1 MAQYINKD
9 TYVGDT
15 GKQLKDIK
23 TNADNISVL
32 GGKITNVENV
42 LNGLIKIVDIAT
54 DKFSFNSGN
63 RYRGAINY
71 TLPSGYVL
79 ISIMTCYTAYGDRN
93 FMDYNLYY
101 ESNQIYYEIYCQ
113 YGFGTSMGNSNFRLV
128 FAKTSVS

>member
-42 LNGLIKIVDIAT
+42 LNGLIKIVDVST
-54 DKFSFNSGN
+54 NKFSFNSGN
-63 RYRGAINY
+63 RYRGSINY

-79 ISIMTCYTAYGDRN
+79 ISVMTCYTAYGDRN

-113 YGFGTSMGNSNFRLV
+113 YGFGTSMDNSNFRLV